1 MAARDSVIG
10 ELVNM
15 KDIHRLRQIHEIELQ
30 EAVEN
35 DSQVLR
41 ISGKGRP
48 KGHAY
53 TAITTRM
60 KGDA

>member
-1 MAARDSVIG
+1 MKRNPILG
-10 ELVNM
+10 ERVDLS
-15 KDIHRLRQIHEIELQ
+15 DIHRLRQIHEIERQ